1 MEKLQ
6 FLEIVVV
13 VLLFINAI
21 LMNRTSRLRDELESV
36 KAQTE
41 VFLNDLGNRI
51 KRVEKENKNKW
62 ENSKW

>member
-13 VLLFINAI
+13 VLLYINAI

-51 KRVEKENKNKW
+51 KRVEKENKNK
-62 ENSKW
+62 

>member
-51 KRVEKENKNKW
+51 KKVEKENKNKW
-62 ENSKW
+62 ENLK